1 MPFVAAIATW
11 TASIRAFGGSAP
23 VRSSVFARAPVP
35 RPIDSMGIP
44 VNFSN
49 RRAAAVASA
58 PPRFLQDGPRYK
70 EIEAA
75 STCPPFSR
83 DLLVR

>member
-23 VRSSVFARAPVP
+23 VRSSVFASAPVP

-49 RRAAAVASA
+49 RRAAAVASPA
-58 PPRFLQDGPRYK
+58 PLPPGR
-70 EIEAA
+70 AA
-75 STCPPFSR
+75 IQR
-83 DLLVR
+83 DRSGFDVPTILA

>member
-11 TASIRAFGGSAP
+11 TASIRAFRGSAP
-23 VRSSVFARAPVP
+23 VCSSVFASAPT
-35 RPIDSMGIP
+35 
-44 VNFSN
+44 N
-49 RRAAAVASA
+49 RQHGNARQLFQAPGGRCDIA
-58 PPRFLQDGPRYK
+58 PPRFLQDGPRYE

>member
-23 VRSSVFARAPVP
+23 VRSSVFARAP
-35 RPIDSMGIP
+35 RPAT
-44 VNFSN
+44 N
-49 RRAAAVASA
+49 RQHGNTGQLFQPPGRSYDIAL
-58 PPRFLQDGPRYK
+58 PRFHENGPRYK
-70 EIEAA
+70 QIEAA

-83 DLLVR
+83 DLPVR

>member
-35 RPIDSMGIP
+35 RPIDSTGIP
-44 VNFSN
+44 VNSSN
-49 RRAAAVASA
+49 RRVAAVASP
-58 PPRFLQDGPRYK
+58 PPRFRQDR
-70 EIEAA
+70 AA
-75 STCPPFSR
+75 IQR
-83 DLLVR
+83 DRSGFDVPTILA